1 MTSDT
6 PPENEKP
13 FQFSIRAM
21 LILMA
26 VIGVVGGSF
35 VSAVRKARDAACTS
49 ECHGQLYFLAYAL
62 RNYHDTYETFPP
74 AAVMGPDGRPWH
86 SWRTLLLPF
95 IEQRELYADY
105 SFDEPWNGPSNRAL
119 SPTALRAFHC
129 DADTGPTT
137 NTSYVAITGPGTMW
151 PDGQTLSLSE
161 IPNGGK
167 DTIMLVEINGS
178 GIHWM
183 EPRDLRIDKMT
194 LEINGAPGNSI
205 SSKHLNGAVVAYADG
220 HIELL
225 GPETTAASIRRG
237 LLMVDEHES
246 VPGPE

>member
-1 MTSDT
+1 MTSVT
-6 PPENEKP
+6 SPENAKP

-35 VSAVRKARDAACTS
+35 VSAVRKARDAARTS
-49 ECHGQLYFLAYAL
+49 TCHGRLYYLAHAL
-62 RNYHDTYETFPP
+62 HIYHDIYDTFPP
-74 AAVMGPDGRPWH
+74 AVVTGPDGRPWH
-86 SWRTLLLPF
+86 SWRTLILPI

-105 SFDEPWNGPSNRAL
+105 RFDEPWNGPSNRAL
-119 SPTALRAFHC
+119 SSAALSAFHC

-151 PDGQTLSLSE
+151 PDGQSLSLSE

-167 DTIMLVEINGS
+167 DTIMLVEITGS

-183 EPRDLRIDKMT
+183 EPRDLRIEEMA

-220 HIELL
+220 HVELL
-225 GPETTAASIRRG
+225 GPETAAASIRRG
-237 LLMVDEHES
+237 LLMVDE
-246 VPGPE
+246 PGPE